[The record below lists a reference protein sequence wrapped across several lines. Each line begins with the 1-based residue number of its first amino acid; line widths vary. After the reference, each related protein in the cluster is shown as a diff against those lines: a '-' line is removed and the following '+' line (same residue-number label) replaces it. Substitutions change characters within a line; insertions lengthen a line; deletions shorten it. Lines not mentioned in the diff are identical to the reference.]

1 MSPYSHVPFAW
12 RYGLLLAATHSET
25 PGTLPAGRSS
35 GLLSWLENKGGNNEK
50 RQRSRFSDVISV
62 YRQAFK
68 TVTYQLK
75 ELLIYWAM
83 QKLAQLPETE
93 KPPEQ
98 FSCGS
103 STGCWLC
110 SCAAEAQL
118 GILRGFLG
126 IHVFFF
132 QFSVVSVIIRPFAN

>member
-12 RYGLLLAATHSET
+12 RYALLLAATHSET

-50 RQRSRFSDVISV
+50 RQRSRFSDVISL
-62 YRQAFK
+62 YRLAFK

-83 QKLAQLPETE
+83 QKLAQLPETQ

-118 GILRGFLG
+118 GILRILRHSC
-126 IHVFFF
+126 IFF
-132 QFSVVSVIIRPFAN
+132 QFSVVSVIIRPFTN